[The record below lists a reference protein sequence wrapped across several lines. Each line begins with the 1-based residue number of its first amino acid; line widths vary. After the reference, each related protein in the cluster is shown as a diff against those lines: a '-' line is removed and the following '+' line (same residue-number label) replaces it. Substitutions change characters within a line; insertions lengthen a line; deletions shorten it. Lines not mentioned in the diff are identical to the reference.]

1 MKEIMK
7 KIMVCLA
14 MLAGL
19 TTLASTDSVFENSK
33 GAKIP
38 YNSKGTVV
46 RGEWT
51 SQLDKTMK
59 QAASENVPV
68 LVFWANNGC
77 GHCAATEVELC
88 TKTFTSWQ
96 KKTQIYMVFACGGYP
111 GPAKNEADVA
121 KEVARDKSG
130 EFPYVGVYWGT
141 GASKTYKGKSYNN
154 KPMGTFTGNGLDAAT
169 FIKKV
174 EALIKGYT
182 PAIGGWFAF
191 TDESEGNRYEADSST
206 KKVVLKMKR
215 DSAKK
220 SAVGMDSVKLYK
232 NSVKDANLVKTY
244 TANWT
249 KGATTLNLTIAIPS
263 GLKDGNKLIAVIN
276 GESKAKYKNTIYFVE
291 PENSAANPRWKG
303 AEFGEWTADIDAA
316 KALAK
321 SKASSVVS
329 DGKAASVATAKAY
342 TLVSMQGSL
351 WCHDCANTDRNFLDQ
366 KDSNGKNKFQ
376 AWAKSKNVALVAM
389 DIPSFTGPTYKDR
402 ASPTIFSKDAYATTL
417 AFENAE
423 WGIYDV
429 SKGGAPAKLTNAVV
443 RSGLGYM
450 TRNGISDADALATLK
465 KFHNYA
471 YNTPEKGGFHLYYG
485 ANDLRNEDGNPNR
498 TGVPIFV
505 LLRSDGTIAA
515 RLTRFAS
522 VSPLKADRNNFDS
535 FIKRFDEMLA
545 IADATGSDADA
556 SEIGNNMPSAKSIEL
571 PIGSRTAVE
580 GRLCAADMRDTF
592 KLTNFKGAADVRVA
606 LSGSSSAEV
615 EAQFMIYKD
624 GAFELVGDP
633 IVTKI
638 NANAE
643 LLGEFNDIGTCYLRI
658 RGTDPA
664 ATAFAMAS
672 STANHFTEFSLAA
685 SVESLNPQQAKAS
698 VPVSSNDT
706 VQIVVSEGKIYRL
719 TGIVTEPLPE
729 GLSPLENGMFGAE
742 VNGDVELTAA
752 ADGEIEFQ
760 EWEPCMISFN
770 NNEPKDGIGESKGK
784 WTVKVLR
791 TGGVSGAVSARVS
804 VDVEN
809 STFYYDHD
817 TKELPRFAI
826 DGKWGFVSKKLS
838 WKDGDDATKSLVIEL
853 EQDAELMKY
862 FGDGQIVLKLDELAS
877 DADDAGLGKSSYT
890 LKVKDES
897 DKVQST
903 ISITGTDPAAAVDGV
918 IYARRAAGVSMSL
931 GRSNDGVALGNSIAL
946 RADVDSV
953 TFAGDAY
960 GTKVYWDAD
969 DYAEKTVAVSGLP
982 SAEKKTVVSLLPTKS
997 SFRAGTP
1004 KEITIVSV
1012 DNKAPAFKTD
1022 KLAQIKLV
1030 TYSKC
1035 AAVAEFD
1042 PNYIQSGDELSA
1054 LLIKGALPKGISAKV
1069 SGQKLK
1075 FTGKPTAAGS
1085 YTAYFRAC
1093 ATRNGR
1099 LVKGMPLK
1107 VSFRVVDPTTVK
1119 ASDKTYGHLANT
1131 AVKTSRTISSM
1142 MVLTGGDPSRLTGTL
1157 DVTIPKNGK
1166 LSAKYASVGG
1176 TISFSATGWDAKNFA
1191 DADGTLTAT
1200 LKPSK
1205 DGYALT
1211 VMARPNGRVE
1221 AILTDKYVKD
1231 QELTAKSL
1239 GNVWSSKAS
1248 AKAWIGIY
1256 NGAFAPAGTPYY
1268 LGDGQYG
1275 AFCGDIAEPANEDFD
1290 APAGY
1295 GYISLKLT
1303 SKAAAT
1309 GKMTWAGKLPNGQ
1322 AISGSAVL
1330 SKGAAKWVGRS
1341 GYAYLPVFR
1350 SLSTD
1355 KLALVAEIKKG
1366 AASDK
1371 NGGNRFLLGCPDLSP
1386 VLPLGRWIHKGDGNT
1401 GYTMDIHMMGGFYN
1415 PTKSLKECCK
1425 QSAMNPTSMKLQV
1438 EAPEKAGYDRY
1449 DGRGKAKAIP
1459 VQTVAVGNNSITV
1472 KNATNKFKLEI
1483 DRSTGI
1489 ISGSLR
1495 VNYTLG
1501 GNSRYLDATWNGV
1514 LLTGWSSECDC
1525 SEGDAVQMPFICG
1538 ALSFP
1543 DTVPYKDG
1551 GSTKK
1556 AEVLSGGRIY
1566 SGAAFPEQ

>member
-88 TKTFTSWQ
+88 TKTFTNWQ

-111 GPAKNEADVA
+111 GPAKNESAVA

-141 GASKTYKGKSYNN
+141 GASNTYKDKKYNN
-154 KPMGTFTGNGLDAAT
+154 KQRGTFTGNGLDAAT

-206 KKVVLKMKR
+206 KKVTLKMKR

-291 PENSAANPRWKG
+291 PENSPANPRWKG

-316 KALAK
+316 KSLAK
-321 SKASSVVS
+321 AKAASVVS
-329 DGKAASVATAKAY
+329 EGKAASVATAKAY
-342 TLVSMQGSL
+342 TLVSMQGAL
-351 WCHDCANTDRNFLDQ
+351 WCPDCANTERNFLSLK
-366 KDSNGKNKFQ
+366 KDGKNRFQ
-376 AWAKSKNVALVAM
+376 AWAKSKNVALVSV
-389 DIPSFTGPTYKDR
+389 DIPNYTGSTYKDR
-402 ASPTIFSKDAYATTL
+402 QSPTLFSKDVYESTL
-417 AFENAE
+417 ARAREYPA
-423 WGIYDV
+423 
-429 SKGGAPAKLTNAVV
+429 SGAPAKLTNAVA
-443 RSGLGYM
+443 RSGLGYL
-450 TRNGISDADALATLK
+450 TRNGISDSDALATLK
-465 KFHNYA
+465 KFHNLA

-485 ANDLRNEDGNPNR
+485 ADDLRNEDRNPNR
-498 TGVPIFV
+498 TNVPIFV

-515 RLTRFAS
+515 RLTYFGA
-522 VSPLKADRNNFDS
+522 VGSPMKADQANFEKY
-535 FIKRFDEMLA
+535 IKRFDEMLA

-556 SEIGNNMPSAKSIEL
+556 SEVGNNMPSAKSIEL
-571 PIGSRTAVE
+571 PIGGRTAAE

-592 KLTNFKGAADVRVA
+592 KLTNFNGAADVRVG

-624 GAFELVGDP
+624 GAFELVGNP
-633 IVTKI
+633 VVTKI
-638 NANAE
+638 NANTE
-643 LLGEFNDIGTCYLRI
+643 LLGEFDDIGTCYLRI

-664 ATAFAMAS
+664 AAAFAMAS
-672 STANHFTEFSLAA
+672 ATANHFTEFSMAA

-698 VPVSSNDT
+698 VPVSAGDT
-706 VQIVVSEGKIYRL
+706 VQIVVSEGTIYRL
-719 TGIVTEPLPE
+719 TGIVTEPVPE
-729 GLSPLENGMFGAE
+729 GLIALENGMFGAD

-760 EWEPCMISFN
+760 EWEPCMIAFN

-791 TGGVSGAVSARVS
+791 TGGVSGSVSARVS

-809 STFYYDHD
+809 STFYYDHE

-826 DGKWGFVSKKLS
+826 DGKWGFVSKTLS
-838 WKDGDDATKSLVIEL
+838 WKDGDGTAKDLVIQL
-853 EQDAELMKY
+853 EQDAEVMKY
-862 FGDGQIVLKLDELAS
+862 FGDGQIVLKLDELTS
-877 DADDAGLGKSSYT
+877 DADDAGLGKASYT

-903 ISITGTDPAAAVDGV
+903 ISITGTDPAASVDGV
-918 IYARRAAGVSMSL
+918 IYARHSAGVSMELS
-931 GRSNDGVALGNSIAL
+931 RSNDGVALGNSIAL

-953 TFAGDAY
+953 TFAGDAI

-969 DYAEKTVAVSGLP
+969 DYAGKTVAVAGLP
-982 SAEKKTVVSLLPTKS
+982 YAEKKTVVSLAATRS
-997 SFRAGTP
+997 SFQAGTP
-1004 KEITIVSV
+1004 KEITIFSV
-1012 DNKAPAFKTD
+1012 ADKAPAFKTD
-1022 KLAQIKLV
+1022 KLSQIKLV

-1035 AAVAEFD
+1035 TAAAEFD
-1042 PNYIQSGDELSA
+1042 PNYIQSGDELSV

-1075 FTGKPTAAGS
+1075 FTGKPTVAGS

-1093 ATRNGR
+1093 ATRNGK
-1099 LVKGMPLK
+1099 LVKGMPLR

-1119 ASDKTYGHLANT
+1119 SSDKTYGHLANT

-1157 DVTIPKNGK
+1157 DVTIPKTGK
-1166 LSAKYASVGG
+1166 LSAKYLSNGG
-1176 TISFSATGWDAKNFA
+1176 TVSFTATGWDAKNFA

-1200 LKPSK
+1200 LTPSK
-1205 DGYALT
+1205 AGYALT
-1211 VMARPNGRVE
+1211 VKARPNGRVE
-1221 AILTDKYVKD
+1221 AIVTDKNVKD
-1231 QELTAKSL
+1231 QELSAKSL
-1239 GNVWSSKAS
+1239 GKVWSSSAS
-1248 AKAWIGIY
+1248 AKAWVGIY
-1256 NGAFAPAGTPYY
+1256 NGALAPAGTPYY

-1275 AFCGDIAEPANEDFD
+1275 TFCGDIAEPANEDFD

-1330 SKGAAKWVGRS
+1330 SKGVNKWVGRS

-1355 KLALVAEIKKG
+1355 KLALVAEIKSG

-1386 VLPLGRWIHKGDGNT
+1386 VLPLGRWIHKGAGNT

-1415 PTKSLKECCK
+1415 PTKSLKECCR
-1425 QSAMNPTSMKLQV
+1425 QSSMNPTSMKLQV

-1449 DGRGKAKAIP
+1449 AGRGKAKAIP
-1459 VQTVAVGNNSITV
+1459 VQTVAVGNNAITV

-1483 DRSTGI
+1483 DRATGI

-1501 GNSRYLDATWNGV
+1501 GKSSYLDATWNGV

-1543 DTVPYKDG
+1543 DTVSYKDG

-1556 AEVLSGGRIY
+1556 VEVLSGGRIY

>member
-88 TKTFTSWQ
+88 TKTFTNWQ

-141 GASKTYKGKSYNN
+141 GSSKTYKDKKYNN
-154 KPMGTFTGNGLDAAT
+154 KQRGTFTGNGLDAAA

-191 TDESEGNRYEADSST
+191 TGESEGNRYEADSST

-215 DSAKK
+215 GSAKK

-505 LLRSDGTIAA
+505 LLRSDGTVAA

-571 PIGSRTAVE
+571 PIGDRTAVE
-580 GRLCAADMRDTF
+580 GRLCAADMCDTF
-592 KLTNFKGAADVRVA
+592 RLTNFKGAADVRVA
-606 LSGSSSAEV
+606 LTGSSDAEV

-638 NANAE
+638 NANTE
-643 LLGEFNDIGTCYLRI
+643 LLGEFYDIGTCYLRI

-664 ATAFAMAS
+664 AATFTMAS
-672 STANHFTEFSLAA
+672 ATANHFTEFSLAA

-729 GLSPLENGMFGAE
+729 GLSPLANGMFGAE
-742 VNGDVELTAA
+742 VNGDVELTAV

-826 DGKWGFVSKKLS
+826 DGTWGFESKKLS
-838 WKDGDDATKSLVIEL
+838 WKDGDGAAKSLVIQL

-862 FGDGQIVLKLDELAS
+862 FGDGQIVLKLDELTS
-877 DADDAGLGKSSYT
+877 DADDAGLGKSSYV

-918 IYARRAAGVSMSL
+918 IYARRAAGVSMTL

-953 TFAGDAY
+953 TFAGDAI
-960 GTKVYWDAD
+960 GTKVYWDPD
-969 DYAEKTVAVSGLP
+969 DYAEKTVSVSGLP

-1030 TYSKC
+1030 TYSGC
-1035 AAVAEFD
+1035 TTVVDFD
-1042 PNYIQSGDELSA
+1042 PAYIQSGDELSA

-1069 SGQKLK
+1069 YGQRLK
-1075 FTGKPTAAGS
+1075 FTGKATAAGS

-1157 DVTIPKNGK
+1157 DVTIPKTGK
-1166 LSAKYASVGG
+1166 LSAKYASIGG

-1211 VMARPNGRVE
+1211 VKARPNGRVE
-1221 AILTDKYVKD
+1221 AIVTDKYVKD
-1231 QELTAKSL
+1231 QELSAKSL
-1239 GNVWSSKAS
+1239 GKVWSSSAS
-1248 AKAWIGIY
+1248 AKAWVGIY
-1256 NGAFAPAGTPYY
+1256 NGALAPAGTPYY

-1275 AFCGDIAEPANEDFD
+1275 TFCGDIAEPANEDFD

-1330 SKGAAKWVGRS
+1330 SKGVNKWVGRS

-1355 KLALVAEIKKG
+1355 KLALVAEIKSG

-1386 VLPLGRWIHKGDGNT
+1386 VLPLGRWIHKGNGNT

-1415 PTKSLKECCK
+1415 PTKSLKECCR
-1425 QSAMNPTSMKLQV
+1425 QSSMNPTSMKLQV

-1449 DGRGKAKAIP
+1449 AGRGKAKAIP
-1459 VQTVAVGNNSITV
+1459 VQTVAVGNNAITV
-1472 KNATNKFKLEI
+1472 KNATNKFKLKI
-1483 DRSTGI
+1483 DRATGI

-1501 GNSRYLDATWNGV
+1501 GKSSYLDATWNGV

-1543 DTVPYKDG
+1543 DTVSYKDG

-1556 AEVLSGGRIY
+1556 VEVLSGGRIH

>member
-1 MKEIMK
+1 MNRKGFF
-7 KIMVCLA
+7 VLA
-14 MLAGL
+14 AVIGVGVASATSTPAGW
-19 TTLASTDSVFENSK
+19 TDDFEA
-33 GAKIP
+33 AK
-38 YNSKGTVV
+38 
-46 RGEWT
+46 
-51 SQLDKTMK
+51 K
-59 QAASENVPV
+59 QAAAENIPV

-77 GHCAATEVELC
+77 SHCAATEVELC
-88 TKTFTSWQ
+88 TKTFTNWQ

-111 GPAKNEADVA
+111 GPAKDESAVA

-141 GASKTYKGKSYNN
+141 GASNTYKDKKYNN
-154 KPMGTFTGNGLDAAT
+154 KQRGTFTGNGLDAAT

-206 KKVVLKMKR
+206 KKVTLRMKR

-232 NSVKDANLVKTY
+232 NSVKDSNLIKTY
-244 TANWT
+244 TVNWT
-249 KGATTLNLTIAIPS
+249 KNATKLDLSVAIPS
-263 GLKDGNKLIAVIN
+263 GLKDGDKLIAVIN

-321 SKASSVVS
+321 SKAAAVVS

-351 WCHDCANTDRNFLDQ
+351 WCPDCANTERNFLSLK
-366 KDSNGKNKFQ
+366 KDGKNRFQ
-376 AWAKSKNVALVAM
+376 AWAKSKNVALVSV
-389 DIPSFTGPTYKDR
+389 DIPNYKGSTYKDR
-402 ASPTIFSKDAYATTL
+402 ESPTLFSKDVYDTTL
-417 AFENAE
+417 ARAREYPA
-423 WGIYDV
+423 
-429 SKGGAPAKLTNAVV
+429 SGAPAKMTNAVA
-443 RSGLGYM
+443 RSGLGYL

-465 KFHNYA
+465 KFHNLA

-485 ANDLRNEDGNPNR
+485 ADDLRNEDGNPNR
-498 TGVPIFV
+498 TGVPIFI

-515 RLTRFAS
+515 RLTRFAA
-522 VSPLKADRNNFDS
+522 VSPMKSEQAHFDR
-535 FIKRFDEMLA
+535 FIQRFDEMLA

-556 SEIGNNMPSAKSIEL
+556 SEVGNNMPSAKSIEL
-571 PIGSRTAVE
+571 PVGGRTAAE

-592 KLTNFKGAADVRVA
+592 KLTNFNGAANVRVG

-633 IVTKI
+633 IVTTI
-638 NANAE
+638 RANTE
-643 LLGEFNDIGTCYLRI
+643 LLGEFDDIGTCYLRI
-658 RGTDPA
+658 RGTDPTA
-664 ATAFAMAS
+664 SAFAMSS
-672 STANHFTEFSLAA
+672 STANHFTEFSLKA

-719 TGIVTEPLPE
+719 TGIVTEPVPE
-729 GLSPLENGMFGAE
+729 GLSPLANGMFGAE

-838 WKDGDDATKSLVIEL
+838 WKDGDDAAKSLVIEL

-918 IYARRAAGVSMSL
+918 IYARRAAGVSVAL

-982 SAEKKTVVSLLPTKS
+982 SAEKKTVVSLLATRS

-1035 AAVAEFD
+1035 TAVAEFD

-1093 ATRNGR
+1093 ATRNGK

-1119 ASDKTYGHLANT
+1119 SSDKTYGHLANT

-1142 MVLTGGDPSRLTGTL
+1142 MVLTGGSPSRLTGTL

-1200 LKPSK
+1200 LTPSR

-1239 GNVWSSKAS
+1239 GNVWSSSAS
-1248 AKAWIGIY
+1248 AKAWAGIY
-1256 NGAFAPAGTPYY
+1256 NGALAPAGTPYY

-1275 AFCGDIAEPANEDFD
+1275 AFTGDIVQPANEEFD
-1290 APAGY
+1290 APVGY
-1295 GYISLKLT
+1295 GYISLRLT
-1303 SKAAAT
+1303 EKAAAT
-1309 GKMTWAGKLPNGQ
+1309 GKMTWAGILPNGQ
-1322 AISGSAVL
+1322 AVSGSAVL
-1330 SKGAAKWVGRS
+1330 SKGASKWVGRS
-1341 GYAYLPVFR
+1341 GYAYLPVFKKT
-1350 SLSTD
+1350 SADCLS
-1355 KLALVAEIKKG
+1355 LVAEIKKG
-1366 AASDK
+1366 AASDA
-1371 NGGNRFLLGCPDLSP
+1371 NGGNRFLLGCPDLSD
-1386 VLPLGRWIHKGDGNT
+1386 VLPLGQWTHKGDGET
-1401 GYTMDIHMMGGFYN
+1401 GYAMDLHMMGGFYS

-1438 EAPEKAGYDRY
+1438 EAPAKAGYDRY
-1449 DGRGKAKAIP
+1449 DGRGKSKAIP

-1501 GNSRYLDATWNGV
+1501 GKSSYLDATWNGV

-1543 DTVPYKDG
+1543 DTFPYKDG